1 MSPPETVLDFWF
13 QGEPERFR
21 DSWFRADAAFDAL
34 CVERFASVLQD
45 ARAGALDTWADTPE
59 GALALVIV
67 LDQLSRNIHR
77 GRPGAYAADVR
88 ALAVARA
95 ALARG
100 FDRKL
105 GPVQRVFLYL
115 PFEHA
120 ESVADQDLAVA
131 LFETLRGGFE
141 GADATIDHAH
151 RHRDVIRRF
160 GRFPHRNAILGR
172 DSTPEEQAFI
182 AEPGSGF

>member
-1 MSPPETVLDFWF
+1 MILPDTVLDFWF
-13 QGEPERFR
+13 KGEPARFR
-21 DSWFRADAAFDAL
+21 DSWFRADAAFDAV
-34 CVERFASVLQD
+34 CVTRFGSVLQD
-45 ARAGALDTWADTPE
+45 ARDGALDNWADTPR
-59 GALALVIV
+59 GVLSLVIV

-77 GRPGAYAADVR
+77 GRPAAYAADAQ

-95 ALARG
+95 AQARG

-105 GPVQRVFLYL
+105 SPVERVFLYL

-120 ESVADQDLAVA
+120 ESLPEQDLAVA
-131 LFETLRGGFE
+131 LFETLRGSFDE
-141 GADATIDHAH
+141 ANATIDVAR

-172 DSTPEEQAFI
+172 DSTPEEQAFV

>member
-1 MSPPETVLDFWF
+1 MSLPETVLDFWF

-21 DSWFRADAAFDAL
+21 DSWFRADATFDAV
-34 CVERFASVLQD
+34 CVSRFAEVLRD
-45 ARAGALDTWADTPE
+45 ARAGALDHWADTPE

-77 GRPGAYAADVR
+77 GRLDAYAADTQ

-120 ESVADQDLAVA
+120 ESVAEQDLAVA

-141 GADATIDHAH
+141 GADATIDYAH

-172 DSTPEEQAFI
+172 DGTQEEQSFI
-182 AEPGSGF
+182 AEQGSAF